1 MIPRLQYREYTQ
13 YTVQCTVGPVHDIF
27 YIIFDFIKSTAQYY
41 STNRV
46 LYCTEYIQ
54 YIMCTMIVLR

>member
-27 YIIFDFIKSTAQYY
+27 YIFDFIKSTVLQYEQSTVLY
-41 STNRV
+41 STG
-46 LYCTEYIQ
+46 T